1 MHTITPMLRKSVLAA
16 AILAGLSS
24 HAMAQTAG
32 VQPDSTQAGPT
43 QTGSVQGT
51 TLSIPTLSGVQMST
65 VIYGFL
71 NGQLESVQA
80 NGGATPYSTRGRVSD
95 GNSRIGFRGNIGVSA
110 DLKGVWQI
118 EAAMNNFDQGGVNN
132 RGESATL
139 SSRNTYV
146 GVESV
151 RFGTFVVGN
160 NDSVYRSLVGSGGA
174 LGGNLGMT
182 VRGLDVWNNTSAQ
195 VSGNPDSAFSRGE
208 ARYKNSA
215 HYVSPTWYGLQVG
228 GSYGFDEDQG
238 SNTNRSR
245 YSVAAKYTYGPFAI
259 GAGFDR
265 QNNTG
270 VDTDRL
276 INGFGFRTADVDG
289 AKTDFWKVLGT
300 YRLPSNTTLGL
311 GYEQGKYGYQT
322 IAVPTAGNFYVG
334 TIDGKMKQ
342 NSVMGSITQEF
353 GAATIMAS
361 YAKLGKLE
369 DTTFASPDDFGAK
382 QFSIGAT
389 YALNRFLTP
398 YVYFTK
404 IRNNAQQSVNLG
416 QAPIYS
422 NKSGTADAFLA
433 PGDSP
438 RAFGIGMIARF

>member
-1 MHTITPMLRKSVLAA
+1 MHTITPSLRKSVLVA

-24 HAMAQTAG
+24 VAAAQ
-32 VQPDSTQAGPT
+32 STPGGAVAAGPT
-43 QTGSVQGT
+43 QAGDGLIS
-51 TLSIPTLSGVQMST
+51 SLSGMQMST
-65 VIYGFL
+65 TIYGFL
-71 NGQLESVQA
+71 NGQLESVGA
-80 NGGATPYSTRGRVSD
+80 TGGATPYSARGRVSD

-110 DLKGVWQI
+110 DLKGIWQI

-174 LGGNLGMT
+174 LGGNLGLT

-195 VSGNPDSAFSRGE
+195 VSGNADSAFSRGE

-215 HYVSPTWYGLQVG
+215 HYLSPTWYGLQVG
-228 GSYGFDEDQG
+228 GSYGFDEDQN
-238 SNTNRSR
+238 SNTNRGR
-245 YSVAAKYTYGPFAI
+245 YSLAAKYTYGPFAL

-276 INGFGFRTADVDG
+276 INGYGFRSTDVDG
-289 AKTDFWKVLGT
+289 AKTDFWKLLGT

-311 GYEQGKYGYQT
+311 GYEQGKYGYQSV
-322 IAVPTAGNFYVG
+322 AVPTSGNFYVG
-334 TIDGKMKQ
+334 TKEGRMKQ
-342 NSVMGSITQEF
+342 NSIMGSITQEF

-361 YAKLGKLE
+361 YAKLGDLK
-369 DTTFASPDDFGAK
+369 DTTFAKPGDFGAK

-398 YVYFTK
+398 YVYYTK
-404 IRNNAQQSVNLG
+404 IKNSSQQSVNLG
-416 QAPIYS
+416 QAPVYS
-422 NKSGTADAFLA
+422 NNSGTEDAFLA
-433 PGDSP
+433 PGNSP